1 MPSHPPR
8 LDVFLGGRTHQLD
21 QKDDQMAQY
30 DSTFTIPLGVKLFS
44 RNVDFSQNQLLAMLK
59 VLKICWTLFLSTCLK
74 LGGVMCISTA
84 KITGHVFPPP
94 QL

>member
-44 RNVDFSQNQLLAMLK
+44 RNVDFSKSVACNAESSKNLLDIIL
-59 VLKICWTLFLSTCLK
+59 VYL
-74 LGGVMCISTA
+74 
-84 KITGHVFPPP
+84 P
-94 QL
+94 